1 MFIPATPNTF
11 APSMRQ
17 GQQARNPLDSLV
29 DRPATM
35 RSPFEQSPVA
45 NAAPQYQQSPVAQQP
60 QLPQSRQ
67 SVWQYAPAATMGVTP
82 PISQA
87 LLDDAKSEAQAQ
99 QAQQAQPMQ
108 PMQPMQPAAK
118 TPEKEKKRF
127 YTFRDMFPGYSYN
140 PTPMPNR
147 EIDPLMYQQIAPIMA
162 RR

>member
-35 RSPFEQSPVA
+35 RSPFEQSPMA

-87 LLDDAKSEAQAQ
+87 LLDDAKSES
-99 QAQQAQPMQ
+99 QAQPV
-108 PMQPMQPAAK
+108 QPAAQ
-118 TPEKEKKRF
+118 TPEEEEKRF
-127 YTFRDMFPGYSYN
+127 YTFRDMFPGYQYN
-140 PTPMPNR
+140 PTPMPSR
-147 EIDPLMYQQIAPIMA
+147 QIDPLMYQQIAPIMA